1 MSQLWDVYSFAKKL
15 FRITTGPTR
24 PLIRNFS
31 GVAAEG
37 EVLLVLGRPGA
48 GCSTLMRALANV
60 HEPFV
65 KIEGDVSYST
75 IPAHEAK
82 ESVFA
87 FFPDD
92 SRILLIGDTLYLQ
105 VL

>member
-1 MSQLWDVYSFAKKL
+1 MLQLWDVYSFVKKL

-31 GVAAEG
+31 GVAEEG

-75 IPAHEAK
+75 ISAHEAK
-82 ESVFA
+82 ESVSA
-87 FFPDD
+87 FIP
-92 SRILLIGDTLYLQ
+92 G
-105 VL
+105 VLGYC

>member
-1 MSQLWDVYSFAKKL
+1 MKKI
-15 FRITTGPTR
+15 FHITTGPTR

-31 GVAAEG
+31 GVVEEG

-60 HEPFV
+60 NEPFV
-65 KIEGDVSYST
+65 KIEGSVSYSI

-82 ESVFA
+82 KSVLA
-87 FFPDD
+87 PALHCFFTG
-92 SRILLIGDTLYLQ
+92 LLMIAT
-105 VL
+105 